1 MSDDDHLHA
10 YYARGEEQARLR
22 SGAGLVEFE
31 RTCEIVLRHLPAAPS
46 TVADVGGGPGEYAV
60 WLAKRGHTVL
70 HRDVVPS
77 HVEQVED
84 AAAAA
89 GVEVDA
95 EVADA
100 RRLDLPDDTADAF
113 LLLGPLYHLR
123 SRDDRLAALREA
135 ARVTRPGGPIFV
147 AAISRW
153 AARLDGVVSKRLY
166 ESVPGFREIL
176 PEAER
181 SGYLPPLFEGSFTA
195 YTHRPVELRAEILD
209 AALELVD
216 LVNVEG
222 VAFLLSDLDERLA
235 DPEAKEIV
243 MDAARDL
250 ERVPELLGLGPHLL
264 ATARG

>member
-1 MSDDDHLHA
+1 M
-10 YYARGEEQARLR
+10 
-22 SGAGLVEFE
+22 
-31 RTCEIVLRHLPAAPS
+31 
-46 TVADVGGGPGEYAV
+46 
-60 WLAKRGHTVL
+60 
-70 HRDVVPS
+70 
-77 HVEQVED
+77 
-84 AAAAA
+84 
-89 GVEVDA
+89 
-95 EVADA
+95 
-100 RRLDLPDDTADAF
+100 
-113 LLLGPLYHLR
+113 
-123 SRDDRLAALREA
+123 
-135 ARVTRPGGPIFV
+135 TRPGGPIFV

-166 ESVPGFREIL
+166 ESIPEFREIL

-209 AALELVD
+209 AGLELVD

-243 MDAARDL
+243 IDAARDL

-264 ATARG
+264 ATARR